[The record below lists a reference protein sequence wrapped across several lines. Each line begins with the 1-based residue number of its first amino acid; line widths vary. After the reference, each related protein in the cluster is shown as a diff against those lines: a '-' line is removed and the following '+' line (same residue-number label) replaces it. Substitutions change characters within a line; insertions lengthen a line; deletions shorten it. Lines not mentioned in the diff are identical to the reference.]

1 MIRGLKCKLREKH
14 YNLTF
19 GKQALLSTEHAVLT
33 IFVSALKPSKT
44 FKVTNRGTQLGD
56 VLSTSQVANN
66 FIGTGLWGVDAI
78 ETSRR
83 IPPTSAILS
92 RSHIVV
98 VNYACALAS
107 NFR

>member
-1 MIRGLKCKLREKH
+1 M
-14 YNLTF
+14 TF
-19 GKQALLSTEHAVLT
+19 GKQLSTEHTVLT
-33 IFVSALKPSKT
+33 IFASALKPPPPIRLKLT
-44 FKVTNRGTQLGD
+44 HRGTQLGD

-66 FIGTGLWGVDAI
+66 FIGTGLWGADAI

-92 RSHIVV
+92 RSRIVL
-98 VNYACALAS
+98 VNYACALAG